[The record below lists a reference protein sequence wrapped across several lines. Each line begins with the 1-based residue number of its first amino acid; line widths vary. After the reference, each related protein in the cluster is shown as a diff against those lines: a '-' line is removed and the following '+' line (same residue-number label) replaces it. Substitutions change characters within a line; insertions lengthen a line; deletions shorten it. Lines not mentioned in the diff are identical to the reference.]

1 MLRIERVDYL
11 DPIQMA
17 DLLMLLDRYAQ
28 DPMGGAEPYQ
38 QNADKICL
46 ALYSN
51 VRLLFP

>member
-28 DPMGGAEPYQ
+28 DPMGGAEPLSTECRQNLSGALQ
-38 QNADKICL
+38 Q
-46 ALYSN
+46 
-51 VRLLFP
+51 